1 VLVKDEQ
8 MHEDDLKTIWSCRE
22 CGRNFVFNSDAE
34 DHKRQFSH
42 FDILL
47 RDLDGKKMAVFKRGK
62 ASFGFKIEGTMAK
75 AIIEYKYYPL
85 KDAINY
91 MDVKYTDDRLKSMI
105 EGNPQMMR
113 NIDNYIRKQQ
123 QTGEL

>member
-1 VLVKDEQ
+1 
-8 MHEDDLKTIWSCRE
+8 
-22 CGRNFVFNSDAE
+22 
-34 DHKRQFSH
+34 
-42 FDILL
+42 
-47 RDLDGKKMAVFKRGK
+47 MAIFKRGK
-62 ASFGFKIEGTMAK
+62 ASLGFKIEGMMAK

-91 MDVKYTDDRLKSMI
+91 IDVKYTDDRLKSMI

-123 QTGEL
+123 QKGDPLKS